1 MNLSFEDVGL
11 VECLLKSKHL
21 VVVLGMKNV
30 GSAQQP
36 FLTPLKGA
44 GVSKSAG
51 IQPFRGTE
59 GLLSVS
65 SSAGSVL
72 ELFEKDTFQV
82 RGQLAKV
89 LPF

>member
-1 MNLSFEDVGL
+1 MNLSFEDIGL
-11 VECLLKSKHL
+11 VERLLKSKHL

-30 GSAQQP
+30 GFMQQL

-44 GVSKSAG
+44 GVSKAAG
-51 IQPFRGTE
+51 IQSFRGTE

-65 SSAGSVL
+65 SSKGSVL

-82 RGQLAKV
+82 GGQLEML